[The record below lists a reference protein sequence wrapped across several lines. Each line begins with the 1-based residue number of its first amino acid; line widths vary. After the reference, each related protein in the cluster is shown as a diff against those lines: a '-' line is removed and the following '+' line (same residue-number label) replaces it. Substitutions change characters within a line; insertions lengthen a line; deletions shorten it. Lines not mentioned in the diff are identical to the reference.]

1 MEEIFMRTKSKYSA
15 VAMLSAIGVVTMAST
30 PVRAVE
36 VPADLKA
43 LQKYVQRHQDYI
55 EIQNLMGLR
64 AHYHA
69 VSDNMGEFAL
79 WARRPD
85 IVWGTAAGYRIGY
98 EHVREQYTNGIK
110 QQQAR
115 LEAMSKAYPEIKNSP
130 ENLAVG
136 TLITHALETPIIEVA
151 GDGKTAKAVWHTFGP
166 MVNSTPDKGFT
177 LTLAME
183 KYGVDF
189 IKENGQWRIW
199 HAIVVNDF
207 NAAMGQPLSVP
218 KPPVANQGQ
227 QGPVEGTILPRDIKV
242 ELYKQMSPTV
252 TPQIFPK
259 PPVPYQTFSETFSYG
274 PTQDVVE
281 AFLKEHPQKVVD

>member
-1 MEEIFMRTKSKYSA
+1 MSHRPEKS
-15 VAMLSAIGVVTMAST
+15 VLLIGAMAWFGLAPSIPTTAA
-30 PVRAVE
+30 E
-36 VPADLKA
+36 VPANIQGI
-43 LQKYVQRHQDYI
+43 QKFVQRHEDYI
-55 EIQNLMGLR
+55 EIQNLMSLR
-64 AHYHA
+64 SHYHA
-69 VSDNMGEFAL
+69 VSDKMGEFAL

-98 EHVREQYTNGIK
+98 EHVREQYTNGVK
-110 QQQAR
+110 QQQDR
-115 LEAMSKAYPEIKNSP
+115 LEAMIKAHPEIQNSP
-130 ENLAVG
+130 DNLAVG
-136 TLITHALETPIIEVA
+136 TLVTHALETPLIEVA

-166 MVNSTPDKGFT
+166 MVNSTPEGSFT

-207 NAAMGQPLSVP
+207 NAPMGQPLPLP

-242 ELYKQMSPTV
+242 DLYHQIAPTV

-259 PPVPYQTFSETFSYG
+259 PPVPYRTFSETFSYG
-274 PTQDVVE
+274 PSQDVVDQ
-281 AFLKEHPQKVVD
+281 FLKEHPQKVIG